1 MIFKEISG
9 KPMLEVEVLEPSK
22 LVSLESVEEFDGEY
36 LDVVIEPIFSD
47 LRWEEVY
54 RAGAY
59 QSYCATDDGSYVRFT
74 KGYLGLWTVVGSNC
88 GVIGELTSADMEM
101 LFKTYLSNLCNDN
114 PSLEP
119 EKDLVSRVEELEDEV
134 YFLNEGKRRK
144 AKRLE
149 NLDLL
154 VTTSFLM
161 LIPTFAMFLISDVV
175 DNLTIR
181 LLLMLIIT
189 TLSGF
194 GVYKLGVHDGVE
206 KCNEYWRKIN
216 GNF

>member
-1 MIFKEISG
+1 MIFKDISG
-9 KPMLEVEVLEPSK
+9 KPMFKAEFLEASNKVILDSTEAVNGHYLEVILVP
-22 LVSLESVEEFDGEY
+22 VSLTLS
-36 LDVVIEPIFSD
+36 
-47 LRWEEVY
+47 WEEVY
-54 RAGAY
+54 QAGAY
-59 QSYCATDDGSYVRFT
+59 QAYCATDDGSYVRFT

-88 GVIGELTSADMEM
+88 GVIGELTSANMEM

-149 NLDLL
+149 NLGLMG
-154 VTTSFLM
+154 TIWFLM
-161 LIPTFAMFLISDVV
+161 LTPTSAMFLISDVV
-175 DNLTIR
+175 DSLTIR
-181 LLLMLIIT
+181 LLLIMLIT

-206 KCNEYWRKIN
+206 KCEEESEEN
-216 GNF
+216 

>member
-1 MIFKEISG
+1 MKFKDISG
-9 KPMLEVEVLEPSK
+9 KPVLEVEFFKSINRVM
-22 LVSLESVEEFDGEY
+22 LESVEEFNGEY
-36 LDVVIEPIFSD
+36 LNVI
-47 LRWEEVY
+47 LRPDSLTISWEEVY
-54 RAGAY
+54 QAGAY
-59 QSYCATDDGSYVRFT
+59 QAYCATDDGSYVRFT

-149 NLDLL
+149 NLGLIG
-154 VTTSFLM
+154 TIWFLM
-161 LIPTFAMFLISDVV
+161 LIPTSAMFLISDVV
-175 DNLTIR
+175 DSLTIR
-181 LLLMLIIT
+181 LLLIMLIT

-194 GVYKLGVHDGVE
+194 SCYKLGVHDGVE
-206 KCNEYWRKIN
+206 KCEEETEED
-216 GNF
+216 